1 MWQFI
6 VENFNEFLTYTGFA
20 NATVGNLIMIVVGA
34 IFIYLAIKKDFE
46 PLLLVPIGLGIILG
60 NIPFRAD
67 AGLEIGLYEDNS
79 VLNIFYQGV
88 RQGWY
93 PPLIFLGIGA
103 MTDFSAL
110 LANPKLMLIGAAAQF
125 GIFGAYMLALA
136 FGFEPNQAA
145 GIAIIG
151 GADGPTAIFLSSK
164 LSPNLMG
171 AIAVCAYSYMALVPL
186 IQPPFM
192 RLLTTKKERVIKM
205 KPAREV
211 SQTERILFPI
221 IGLLLT
227 TFIVP
232 SGLPLLGMLFFGNL
246 LKESGKT
253 TRLAKTAGAALNDIV
268 VMLLGLTVGCSTQ
281 ASEFLTLNTVFIFA
295 IGAFAFAIATMSGV
309 LLRQADEPLPA
320 EGQEAQPAH
329 RQCRRECRA
338 YGCPHLQQPRSGVR
352 PPQLPAHARHGSQ
365 RGRCHRLG
373 RGSRC
378 PAGIPVVSRHPYHLR
393 RTQCTGTSDEK
404 R

>member
-1 MWQFI
+1 MGFTDFLI
-6 VENFNEFLTYTGFA
+6 SNFNEFLTYTGFS
-20 NATVGNLIMIVVGA
+20 NAQIPNLIMIVVGCF
-34 IFIYLAIKKDFE
+34 FIWLAIKKDFE

-93 PPLIFLGIGA
+93 PPLVFLGIGA

-110 LANPKLMLIGAAAQF
+110 IANPKLVLIGAAAQF
-125 GIFGAYMLALA
+125 GIFGAYMTALA
-136 FGFEPNQAA
+136 IGFEPNQAA

-164 LSPNLMG
+164 TAPNLMG
-171 AIAVCAYSYMALVPL
+171 AIAVCAYSYMALVPV
-186 IQPPFM
+186 IQPVIM
-192 RLLTTKKERVIKM
+192 RLMTTKKERLIRM
-205 KPAREV
+205 KAPRSV

-253 TRLAKTAGAALNDIV
+253 TRLAKTAGSALNDIV

-281 ASEFLTLNTVFIFA
+281 ASEFLTMDTIFIFFL
-295 IGAFAFAIATMSGV
+295 GFCAFVVATVSGV
-309 LLRQADEPLPA
+309 GFVKIMNLFLPQGKKINPLIGNAGVSAVPMAARISNNLGLEYDRHNFLLMQAMGPNVA
-320 EGQEAQPAH
+320 
-329 RQCRRECRA
+329 
-338 YGCPHLQQPRSGVR
+338 GVI
-352 PPQLPAHARHGSQ
+352 GSAVAA
-365 RGRCHRLG
+365 GALLG
-373 RGSRC
+373 F
-378 PAGIPVVSRHPYHLR
+378 L
-393 RTQCTGTSDEK
+393 T
-404 R
+404 